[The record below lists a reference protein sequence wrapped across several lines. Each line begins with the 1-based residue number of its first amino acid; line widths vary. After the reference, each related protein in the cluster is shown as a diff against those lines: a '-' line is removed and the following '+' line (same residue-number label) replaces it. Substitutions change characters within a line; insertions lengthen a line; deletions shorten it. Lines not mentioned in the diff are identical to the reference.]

1 MKNPVLETFLSAY
14 IEAALFTC
22 SDEFKDGG
30 TCLDDEATLIAFGYK
45 ASLDKNYSRED
56 IAEQA
61 LIIMR
66 ADSKSF
72 LEKFESRIET
82 SDVRLPGGC
91 SRWEYAGHDFWL
103 TRCEHG
109 AGFWDGDWPGG
120 IAAAMTAYCKKI
132 GNTDLYL
139 GDDGKIYI
147 E

>member
-22 SDEFKDGG
+22 SDESKDGG
-30 TCLDDEATLIAFGYK
+30 TC
-45 ASLDKNYSRED
+45 LDKNYSRED